1 MLNKHILHIKKGQV
15 INKIGNQ
22 REEGLRK
29 MSANDYCVVCGKY
42 IPEGYGMVCP
52 DCLKT
57 YSLMLEHKK
66 EIIETAQLLKEL
78 NKKETDKNI
87 K

>member
-1 MLNKHILHIKKGQV
+1 
-15 INKIGNQ
+15 
-22 REEGLRK
+22 

-78 NKKETDKNI
+78 NKKETNKNT

>member
-1 MLNKHILHIKKGQV
+1 
-15 INKIGNQ
+15 
-22 REEGLRK
+22 

-66 EIIETAQLLKEL
+66 EIISILE
-78 NKKETDKNI
+78 KNGF
-87 K
+87 KPRLVKTRS